1 VGAETLPALARDPS
15 CEGRMFEGGV
25 GLVVE
30 LIELR
35 AATVKT
41 DGGAECAAAADC

>member
-1 VGAETLPALARDPS
+1 
-15 CEGRMFEGGV
+15 
-25 GLVVE
+25 VVE

-41 DGGAECAAAADC
+41 DGGAECAATTPCGGLLKLLGLPHRKFQ